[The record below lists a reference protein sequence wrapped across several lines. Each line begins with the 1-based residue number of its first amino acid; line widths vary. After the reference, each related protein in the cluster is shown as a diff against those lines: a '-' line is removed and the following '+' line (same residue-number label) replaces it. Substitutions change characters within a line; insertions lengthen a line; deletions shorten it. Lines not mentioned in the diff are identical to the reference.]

1 METATNLD
9 NQTPTIT
16 KIKAITLHQPWASLV
31 GKYKHYET
39 RGKATNY
46 RGKIA
51 IHAAIRQETTDY
63 QVNELADLLVGEE
76 IPFGSVVAMPTASVI
91 AIADL
96 SDCIKMTEEFIS
108 QQTETELGFRRDI
121 CKMGH
126 IVKFCVL

>member
-1 METATNLD
+1 METSTNLD

-51 IHAAIRQETTDY
+51 IHAAIRQKTTDY

-76 IPFGSVVAMPTASVI
+76 IPF
-91 AIADL
+91 
-96 SDCIKMTEEFIS
+96 
-108 QQTETELGFRRDI
+108 Q
-121 CKMGH
+121 
-126 IVKFCVL
+126 